1 MNKIR
6 LIRLKNLQE
15 LASKIAENLTQ
26 YRAGSFE
33 FLVTDHS
40 SYIECPQE
48 VDDLELQKVDCETS
62 DHKEV
67 ECFIQMYE
75 ALKGAPP
82 YLARDSRL
90 WVYLTHTKLLNYAR
104 KRWPI
109 PSDDVKAVEH
119 IKTHFFS
126 VGARGI
132 ERDNAA
138 SRLWWMAY
146 LCSRV
151 SGLTLRESLT
161 SFLNQSDVRA
171 NIIERPTT
179 SQSIEVFSAVIK
191 KLDESY
197 RGSQE
202 LFKRKKFRA
211 VMKELNLLGGVRLLG
226 SLNEQEIGQIVDKCA
241 K

>member
-1 MNKIR
+1 MKKIR

-15 LASKIAENLTQ
+15 LASKVSENLSL
-26 YRAGSFE
+26 YRTGSFE
-33 FLVTDHS
+33 FLVDDHS

-48 VDDLELQKVDCETS
+48 IDDIEIQKVDCETS

-67 ECFIQMYE
+67 DCCIHMYE

-90 WVYLTHTKLLNYAR
+90 WAYLTHTTLLNYAR

-109 PSDDVKAVEH
+109 PADDAKAVEH
-119 IKTHFFS
+119 IKKHFFS
-126 VGARGI
+126 AGARGI

-151 SGLTLRESLT
+151 NGLALREALT
-161 SFLNQSDVRA
+161 SFLNQYDVRA

-202 LFKRKKFRA
+202 LFVREKFRS
-211 VMKELNLLGGVRLLG
+211 VMKELNLQGGVRLLG
-226 SLNEQEIGQIVDKCA
+226 SLNEQEIGKIVDDCA